1 MADFFSREG
10 RNSRNDAC
18 MTFDNAGFP
27 FQYSTLLF
35 VVFVGEVLLLLFA
48 YHLRQSVDSAFHDG
62 LSRGLAEY
70 GKDYERTDAVDE
82 LQANVRA
89 NIELA

>member
-1 MADFFSREG
+1 MFEPHYHIFH
-10 RNSRNDAC
+10 RNAC
-18 MTFDNAGFP
+18 L

-48 YHLRQSVDSAFHDG
+48 YYSRQAVASAFHDG

-70 GKDYERTDAVDE
+70 GKDYDRTAAVDDI
-82 LQANVRA
+82 QATV
-89 NIELA
+89 

>member
-1 MADFFSREG
+1 M
-10 RNSRNDAC
+10 
-18 MTFDNAGFP
+18 
-27 FQYSTLLF
+27 
-35 VVFVGEVLLLLFA
+35 FVGEVLLLLFA

-70 GKDYERTDAVDE
+70 GKDYDRTDAVDE

-89 NIELA
+89 KMEWA

>member
-1 MADFFSREG
+1 MRER
-10 RNSRNDAC
+10 RNCRNDARPS
-18 MTFDNAGFP
+18 TINAGFL

-70 GKDYERTDAVDE
+70 GKDYDRTDAVDE

-89 NIELA
+89 KMEWA

>member
-1 MADFFSREG
+1 MTHKRPFPLL
-10 RNSRNDAC
+10 DAS
-18 MTFDNAGFP
+18 FL

-48 YHLRQSVDSAFHDG
+48 YNLRQSVDSAFHDG

-70 GKDYERTDAVDE
+70 GKDYDRTDAVDE
-82 LQANVRA
+82 LQANVRSQNEWA
-89 NIELA
+89 